1 MRDLAR
7 LFVLGGVWLVYF
19 AVKLLKVLL
28 DFLSHGIE
36 LCASVVHSVR
46 HVPNFLDISPEL
58 GCGLIGILDM
68 YARNTVFEVLLH
80 NLKINV
86 FNFSWIV
93 DAIEAAQKGSS
104 GGVLFEFLKDA
115 HATLDFICGLDW
127 RLDVGLFG
135 YFVVFF

>member
-1 MRDLAR
+1 MGDLAR
-7 LFVLGGVWLVYF
+7 LFVLGGIWLVYF
-19 AVKLLKVLL
+19 PVKLLEELL

-68 YARNTVFEVLLH
+68 NARNTVFEVLLH

-86 FNFSWIV
+86 FYFGWIV

-115 HATLDFICGLDW
+115 HATLDFICGLDR

-135 YFVVFF
+135 DFVVFF